1 MGGGIAGVAAA
12 DLPGH
17 AVRVELED
25 LITAL
30 CRPGAFTAKERVEEV
45 RQTHASAVFLTR
57 EHAWKLKKP
66 VNFGFLDYS
75 TRQKRAAMCR
85 QEVELNRRLAPG
97 VYLGVAEVRQ
107 RADGS
112 VGVGGRGQ
120 IVDSLVRMRRLQDT
134 DSLASRAADGRA
146 AEDEVRA
153 VARRIAGFHRDCPLA
168 PPGFNATA
176 AFVANQA
183 DNLNGITSASGILM
197 IPGFIER
204 LGRSLAGLE
213 ARVRDELPGRQ
224 AAGWVRDG
232 HGDLRM
238 DHVYIEDGRIEVID
252 CIEFNDQFR
261 YADIALDVAFLAMDL
276 ESKGYPDLARALLDE
291 HGREL
296 GDGPS
301 DSLMAAYLCYRA
313 LVRAKVAALAA
324 SEQELGIEGMEVQK
338 LKALHSLL
346 HAWRFATG
354 ERRPRLTLTMGLTG
368 TGKSTA
374 AALLAG
380 LLGAQVISAD
390 ETRKRLAGLG
400 EHEHPAGGLN
410 AGLYSDEMNRRVYAA
425 LLAAASESLMLGR
438 SVVVDATFQRAGDR
452 TTARDLARTHGA
464 VFSQFLCEAPEP
476 VVKERLQVRAQGA
489 GDRWSDAGWEVYQA
503 QRPRFE
509 WPGAEEMPGPERL
522 SAVRS
527 RMEIAR
533 ALMDPLTV
541 AKAT

>member
-1 MGGGIAGVAAA
+1 M
-12 DLPGH
+12 
-17 AVRVELED
+17 ELED

-30 CRPGAFTAKERVEEV
+30 CRPGAFPAEERVEEV
-45 RQTHASAVFLTR
+45 RQTHASVVFLTR

-66 VNFGFLDYS
+66 VDFGFLDYS
-75 TRQKRAAMCR
+75 TARKRARMCAR
-85 QEVELNRRLAPG
+85 EVDLNCRLAPG
-97 VYLGVAEVRQ
+97 VYLGVAKARQ

-112 VGVGGRGQ
+112 VGVGGRGP
-120 IVDSLVRMRRLQDT
+120 IVDSLVKMRRLADR
-134 DSLASRAADGRA
+134 DSLAERVADGQA
-146 AEDEVRA
+146 GEEEVRA
-153 VARRIAGFHRDCPLA
+153 VARRIATFHRDCPLA
-168 PPGFNATA
+168 PPGFNAAA
-176 AFVANQA
+176 AFLANQA
-183 DNLNGITSASGILM
+183 DNLNGIAAASGLLM
-197 IPGFIER
+197 VPAFIER

-213 ARVRDELPGRQ
+213 TRVWDELQGRQ
-224 AAGWVRDG
+224 SLGWVRDG

-238 DHVYIEDGRIEVID
+238 DHVYLEDGRTEVID

-276 ESKGYPDLARALLDE
+276 ESKGYPDLARALLEE

-324 SEQELGIEGMEVQK
+324 SEQELGADGMEVQK

-368 TGKSTA
+368 TGKSAA

-380 LLGAQVISAD
+380 LLGAQVVSAD

-400 EHEHPAGGLN
+400 EHEHPADGLDT
-410 AGLYSDEMNRRVYAA
+410 GLYSDEMNRRVYAA
-425 LLAAASESLMLGR
+425 LLAAANESLMLGR
-438 SVVVDATFQRAGDR
+438 SVVADATFQRAADR
-452 TTARDLARTHGA
+452 TTARDLARMHGA

-476 VVKERLQVRAQGA
+476 VVKERLHVRAQGA
-489 GDRWSDAGWEVYQA
+489 GDRWSDAGWDVYEA
-503 QRPRFE
+503 QRARFE
-509 WPGAEEMPGPERL
+509 WPRAEEMAGTQRITTD
-522 SAVRS
+522 RS
-527 RMEIAR
+527 RVEIAR
-533 ALMDPLTV
+533 ELMDRLTV
-541 AKAT
+541 AEAS